1 MVVGGIKKKEK
12 KEYFVTRKIYMKF
25 KFQCVNSFTGNE
37 KKNKSKRV
45 RQTGDMIINNT
56 DIGEHRLPDLEHQ
69 K

>member
-1 MVVGGIKKKEK
+1 
-12 KEYFVTRKIYMKF
+12 MKF

-37 KKNKSKRV
+37 KKNSKRV

-56 DIGEHRLPDLEHQ
+56 DIGERRLPDLEHQ